1 MNHSEQ
7 ESNELISQLRKFE
20 AKLPPYDLPY
30 IEKFDTPELW
40 WGSIKTISNHLPK
53 LAIRLFGIIPS
64 QSNCERNFSTL
75 KWIIGNHRTRLA
87 VQKLEDISKI
97 RSYCLTNMKT
107 ELLYHGK
114 ELTCSELRNLVNDS
128 SIGTLMNVES
138 EDDYLNNVNSNDD
151 LIQERNTLII
161 GDIVD
166 FNLFN
171 NENHNEEHE
180 QNNTNMDDPYNLDY
194 DPQLLLDTFLENE
207 NNNL

>member
-20 AKLPPYDLPY
+20 AKSPPYDLPY

-40 WGSIKTISNHLPK
+40 WGSIKTIPNHLPE

-75 KWIIGNHRTRLA
+75 KWIIGDHRTRLA

-97 RSYCLTNMKT
+97 RSYYLTNMKA

-114 ELTCSELRNLVNDS
+114 ELTYSELRNMVNDS
-128 SIGTLMNVES
+128 SIGTLMSVES
-138 EDDYLNNVNSNDD
+138 EGDSLNNANSNDD
-151 LIQERNTLII
+151 SIQARNTLII

-171 NENHNEEHE
+171 NEAHE
-180 QNNTNMDDPYNLDY
+180 QNNTNIDDPYNLDY

-207 NNNL
+207 NNNNL